1 MPPGS
6 TIRDPAFKKAVAWP
20 KRIQNGDGGW
30 GEDCASYK
38 LDYTGYEKAPS
49 TASQTAWALLGLMA
63 AGEVD
68 EPAVARGIRYL
79 LAAQEGDG
87 SWQEEHFTGNGFSK
101 GILPAL
107 PRLREVLSAL
117 GGSALPQSE
126 AREPQYR
133 AGRHLDRRT
142 VLAITGM
149 KAEARI
155 AAGADVSVI
164 ASGGRKE
171 TLESALDDVFEAHVG
186 AVLSFGIAGGL
197 APGLRPG
204 TVLIA
209 RPSSPRTA
217 NNSNAIAPGRSD
229 LRQLS
234 AAPRS
239 SIWRGIDRPVTTP
252 ADKRALHLSTRAA
265 VADMESHIAARF
277 AAARNLPFAAFRV
290 VADPAERHVPP
301 AALAGISPT
310 GAVAAGPVLRA
321 LARAPGQ
328 IPHLVKTAFDANAAF
343 VSLFRSRQMT
353 SVGGFGF
360 FDFSELVLDV
370 PREDVIGGSLP
381 V

>member
-1 MPPGS
+1 
-6 TIRDPAFKKAVAWP
+6 
-20 KRIQNGDGGW
+20 
-30 GEDCASYK
+30 
-38 LDYTGYEKAPS
+38 
-49 TASQTAWALLGLMA
+49 
-63 AGEVD
+63 
-68 EPAVARGIRYL
+68 
-79 LAAQEGDG
+79 
-87 SWQEEHFTGNGFSK
+87 
-101 GILPAL
+101 
-107 PRLREVLSAL
+107 
-117 GGSALPQSE
+117 
-126 AREPQYR
+126 
-133 AGRHLDRRT
+133 
-142 VLAITGM
+142 M

-186 AVLSFGIAGGL
+186 AVLSFGISGGL

-209 RPSSPRTA
+209 RSIVAEDGEQFECDRAWSQRLA
-217 NNSNAIAPGRSD
+217 AALGGAPIVD
-229 LRQLS
+229 M
-234 AAPRS
+234 A
-239 SIWRGIDRPVTTP
+239 GIDRPVTTP